1 MAVQTFFLIAG
12 RMTNSSV
19 FMVGR
24 GSSHKAGPPTAPYS
38 AKILKKKRSR
48 FKSHA
53 SLLSKEWFTKVEPLM
68 RPHTSMIFERCALYN
83 LLGTEWNHAV
93 FKFAAHIKEQFSVT
107 LCRKSKSLI
116 GDEDTFT
123 KTTQGSAGALLGLT
137 GLLFSPPPQLILVFH
152 LSLRPGTL
160 TQFILV
166 LYGTSSTTSS
176 SSEKS
181 QPGNDSCKTL
191 DLRQICIGKTVVS
204 ALLLTGPFSHSRGE
218 V

>member
-68 RPHTSMIFERCALYN
+68 RPHTSMTFERCALYN

-137 GLLFSPPPQLILVFH
+137 GLLFFTPPTVNFSFSSVSPPRHSDPVHPGAVWHRLNNFQLLW
-152 LSLRPGTL
+152 
-160 TQFILV
+160 
-166 LYGTSSTTSS
+166 
-176 SSEKS
+176 K
-181 QPGNDSCKTL
+181 
-191 DLRQICIGKTVVS
+191 VS
-204 ALLLTGPFSHSRGE
+204 AWQWQLQDVGSEADMHW
-218 V
+218 